1 MTAPTVP
8 TLYEWAGGHEAFE
21 QLTAVFYQRVAEEP
35 LLAPLFAHMAAD
47 HPRLVAAFIAE
58 VLGGPALYSQE
69 RGGHHAMVLQHL
81 GRHLTEAQRVRWMTL
96 LLECAD
102 AVGLPDDPEFRSAFV
117 GYLEWGTRL
126 AVINS
131 QLDSLPDVDSP
142 MPAWGWGAVGG
153 PYLGDEKAI
162 KTIFD

>member
-1 MTAPTVP
+1 VTAPTVP
-8 TLYEWAGGHEAFE
+8 TLYEWAGGGEVFE
-21 QLTAVFYQRVAEEP
+21 RLTEVFYRHVAEEP
-35 LLAPLFAHMAAD
+35 LLAPLFAHMATD

-69 RGGHHAMVLQHL
+69 RGGHHAMILQHL
-81 GRHLTEAQRVRWMTL
+81 GRHLTEAQRVRWMAL
-96 LLECAD
+96 LLECSD

-131 QLDSLPDVDSP
+131 QLDSLPDVDTA
-142 MPAWGWGAVGG
+142 MPAWGWGEVGG
-153 PYLGDEKAI
+153 PYQG
-162 KTIFD
+162 